1 MGSLAD
7 GPAPCFGCSDAQNPS
22 RRVAATCTAPITRGM
37 TMACIVQKFG
47 GSSLSDVDKIMQVAR
62 MVARVKAQGM
72 DVAAVVSAMGKT
84 TNQLVEMARSISPK
98 PPRREMDMLLS
109 TGERITMALLCMA
122 LNELGVQAVSL
133 TGSQCGIITNH
144 RHNDAQVIEVRP
156 FRVLDEL
163 AEGKVVV
170 VGGFQGVSYKRDI
183 TTLGR
188 GGSDTTA
195 VALAAAIDAQRCEI
209 YSDVD
214 GVYSADP
221 ATVADARHL
230 PEVSYPVMQEMSAA
244 GAKVLNAQAVQFAKE
259 KQIAIYAGS
268 TFDRR
273 RETVVRKFPPGKVA
287 GVQAVVSEKEIT
299 RVRISGDRAL
309 AEFNWALDYLEQE
322 QVSVKEVHAAQV
334 STGACPS
341 QVSFIVSS
349 PNVYGWKEIRERLV
363 QRLGAAVRFDTHLS
377 ALSLIGEGLNR
388 TNATLMEALALLEG
402 HDIAVAGVA
411 TTSFRVS
418 LLVPREKIDAGVRLC
433 HGNWIAPTI

>member
-1 MGSLAD
+1 
-7 GPAPCFGCSDAQNPS
+7 
-22 RRVAATCTAPITRGM
+22 M
-37 TMACIVQKFG
+37 TCIVQKYG
-47 GSSLSDVDKIMQVAR
+47 GSSLSDVDKIMQVAG
-62 MVARVKAQGM
+62 MIARVKAQGM

-84 TNQLVEMARSISPK
+84 TNQLVEMARSVSAR

-109 TGERITMALLCMA
+109 TGERITMSLLCMA
-122 LNELGVQAVSL
+122 LNELGVQSVSL

-170 VGGFQGVSYKRDI
+170 VGGFQGVSYRRDI

-195 VALAAAIDAQRCEI
+195 VALAAAIDAERCEI

-221 ATVADARHL
+221 SITADARHL
-230 PEVSYPVMQEMSAA
+230 PEVSYPVLQEMSAA

-273 RETVVRKFPPGKVA
+273 RETVVRKLAPGRVA
-287 GVQAVVSEKEIT
+287 GVQAVVSELEIT
-299 RVRISGDRAL
+299 RVRISGDQAL
-309 AEFNWALDYLEQE
+309 AEFNTAMAFLEQE
-322 QVSVKEVHAAQV
+322 QVPVKEVHAAHV
-334 STGACPS
+334 EDDSGPS
-341 QVSFIVSS
+341 RVSFVVSS
-349 PNVYGWKEIRERLV
+349 PNVYGWEEIRNKLSR
-363 QRLGAAVRFDTHLS
+363 QLGEAVRFDTHLG

-388 TNATLMEALALLEG
+388 TNATLIEALTLLG
-402 HDIAVAGVA
+402 DHDIAVAGVT
-411 TTSFRVS
+411 TTSFRIS
-418 LLVPREKIDAGVRLC
+418 LLVPREAIEEGVRLC
-433 HGNWIAPTI
+433 HANWISETA

>member
-1 MGSLAD
+1 
-7 GPAPCFGCSDAQNPS
+7 
-22 RRVAATCTAPITRGM
+22 M
-37 TMACIVQKFG
+37 TCIVQKYG
-47 GSSLSDVDKIMQVAR
+47 GSSLADVGKIMKVAE
-62 MVARVKAQGM
+62 MIACVKQEGM
-72 DVAAVVSAMGKT
+72 DVAVVVSAMGKT
-84 TNQLVEMARSISPK
+84 TNQLVEMARSIAAK
-98 PPRREMDMLLS
+98 PSRREMDMLLS

-122 LNELGVQAVSL
+122 LHRLGVASVSL

-156 FRVLDEL
+156 FRVQDEL

-195 VALAAAIDAQRCEI
+195 VALAAALDAERCEI

-221 ATVADARHL
+221 ALVADARHL
-230 PEVSYPVMQEMSAA
+230 PEISYPVMQEMSAA

-273 RETVVRKFPPGKVA
+273 KETIVRKLAPGRVV

-299 RVRISGDRAL
+299 RLRIRGKAALSG
-309 AEFNWALDYLEQE
+309 FCWASDFLERE
-322 QVSVKEVHAAQV
+322 QVPIKEVHVAEV
-334 STGACPS
+334 FDEPGLS
-341 QVSFIVSS
+341 QASFIVSS
-349 PNVYGWKEIRERLV
+349 PNIYGWADISATM
-363 QRLGAAVRFDTHLS
+363 QQHLGDALQFDTRLS

-388 TNATLMEALALLEG
+388 DNATLAEVVALLEQHG
-402 HDIAVAGVA
+402 ISVAGVT
-411 TTSFRVS
+411 TTSFRIS
-418 LLVPREKIDAGVRLC
+418 LLVARPDINQSVRLC
-433 HGNWIAPTI
+433 HDTWIAGR

>member
-1 MGSLAD
+1 
-7 GPAPCFGCSDAQNPS
+7 
-22 RRVAATCTAPITRGM
+22 
-37 TMACIVQKFG
+37 MACIVQKYG
-47 GSSLSDVDKIMQVAR
+47 GSSLADVDKILKIAEMI
-62 MVARVKAQGM
+62 ARVKQQGM
-72 DVAAVVSAMGKT
+72 DVAVVVSAMGKT
-84 TNQLVEMARSISPK
+84 TNQLVDMARSISSN
-98 PPRREMDMLLS
+98 PPGREMDMLLS

-122 LNELGVQAVSL
+122 LNKLGVESVSL
-133 TGSQCGIITNH
+133 TGSQCGIITNN

-156 FRVLDEL
+156 FRVQDEL

-195 VALAAAIDAQRCEI
+195 VALAAALDAQRCEI

-221 ATVADARHL
+221 SVVADARHL
-230 PEVSYPVMQEMSAA
+230 PVISYPVMQEMSAA

-273 RETVVRKFPPGKVA
+273 KETVVRKFAPGMVM
-287 GVQAVVSEKEIT
+287 GVQAVVSEKDIT
-299 RVRISGDRAL
+299 RVRINSQTAL
-309 AEFNWALDYLEQE
+309 SDFSWAADFLEQE
-322 QVSVKEVHAAQV
+322 LASLKEVHV
-334 STGACPS
+334 TDIIDEPGPS
-341 QVSFIVSS
+341 QASFIISS
-349 PNVYGWKEIRERLV
+349 SNIYGWPEIKAKME
-363 QRLGAAVRFDTHLS
+363 QRLGDAVKFDTHLS

-388 TNATLMEALALLEG
+388 DNATLLTAMALFEQHG
-402 HDIAVAGVA
+402 IPIAGVT

-418 LLVPREKIDAGVRLC
+418 LLVPRERIDESVHLC
-433 HGNWIAPTI
+433 HGKWIADSISR

>member
-1 MGSLAD
+1 
-7 GPAPCFGCSDAQNPS
+7 
-22 RRVAATCTAPITRGM
+22 M
-37 TMACIVQKFG
+37 TCIVQKYG

-62 MVARVKAQGM
+62 MIARVKQAGL

-84 TNQLVEMARSISPK
+84 TNQLVEMARGVSPR

-109 TGERITMALLCMA
+109 TGERITMSLLCMA
-122 LNELGVQAVSL
+122 LDALGVQSVSL

-156 FRVLDEL
+156 FRVLDEM

-170 VGGFQGVSYKRDI
+170 VGGFQGVSYRRDI

-195 VALAAAIDAQRCEI
+195 VALAAAIDAERCEI

-221 ATVADARHL
+221 SVVADARHL
-230 PEVSYPVMQEMSAA
+230 SEVSYPVMQEMSAA
-244 GAKVLNAQAVQFAKE
+244 GAKVLNAQAVQFAKD

-273 RETVVRKFPPGKVA
+273 RETVVRKLAPGAVA
-287 GVQAVVSEKEIT
+287 GVQAVVSEREIT
-299 RVRISGDRAL
+299 RVRISGDQALADFKRAL
-309 AEFNWALDYLEQE
+309 ELLESE
-322 QVSVKEVHAAQV
+322 QVAVKEVHVGRTQGDAGSPRAAFV
-334 STGACPS
+334 
-341 QVSFIVSS
+341 VSS
-349 PNVYGWKEIRERLV
+349 PNVYGWDSIRETLARE
-363 QRLGAAVRFDTHLS
+363 LGDAVAFDDHLG

-388 TNATLMEALALLEG
+388 TNETLIEALDLLEREG
-402 HDIAVAGVA
+402 IEVFGVR
-411 TTSFRVS
+411 TTAFRIS
-418 LLVPREKIDAGVRLC
+418 LLVSREAVEAGVRLC
-433 HGNWIAPTI
+433 HAKWIAENG